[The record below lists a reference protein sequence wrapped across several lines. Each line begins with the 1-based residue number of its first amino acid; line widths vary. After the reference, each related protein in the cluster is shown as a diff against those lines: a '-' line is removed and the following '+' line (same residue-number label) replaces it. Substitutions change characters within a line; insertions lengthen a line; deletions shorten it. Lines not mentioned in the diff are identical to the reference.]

1 MKKIKYILLLA
12 LLAFCTNGLYAQP
25 NIPAGA
31 ETATK
36 GLYSH
41 HHSPGGHYQQQQ
53 QHHGQYGQHHGQH
66 PQHHGQPPSHY
77 GQRPQHHHPGQYHN
91 GNHGNHGNYH
101 HHPNNNRYDDDDDD
115 DDDDEYDDDDDGEYY
130 DDDDNY
136 DCDGS
141 DDGDDDGYY
150 YDDDDQQYSDN
161 GSNQSNDSGNNNSNV
176 DYSNVDLN
184 LNAISDSEVRAAVEY
199 LNAIRS
205 NPAAYS
211 QEIGV
216 DLSGIKARH
225 PLRWNPTLAKAAQV
239 KAQDM
244 IDRNYFDHVD
254 PDGCGMNIKLNNAGY
269 TMCANFINDKSNN
282 NFESIAGGNAT
293 GKASI
298 KQLLYDGGASNDD
311 AGHRVHLLAISDFW
325 GNCYDIGIGLAKGG
339 KYRYYWCVIIAK
351 HCFDQ
356 QPYADK

>member
-12 LLAFCTNGLYAQP
+12 LLAFCTIGLYAQP

-41 HHSPGGHYQQQQ
+41 HHNPGGHYQQQQ

-66 PQHHGQPPSHY
+66 PQHHGQPPSHH

-115 DDDDEYDDDDDGEYY
+115 DDADYDDDADDEYY

-141 DDGDDDGYY
+141 DDCDDDGYY

-311 AGHRVHLLAISDFW
+311 AGHRIHLLAIADFW